1 MIDKV
6 GGVILKDKKILV
18 QRKKNNR
25 EECIIPGGKVEKN
38 ESYESALIRE
48 IKEEL
53 NADIEV
59 NEYIGESIHHYPEK
73 DIKLIFY
80 KAKLLSKKVE
90 LLEHESCKW
99 ITKDEKDKFE
109 FAGADIV
116 EVIYGILNSMD
127 VSIKEFEKIR
137 INKQE
142 KRGAFE
148 KKIYLEEAE

>member
-1 MIDKV
+1 MIEV
-6 GGVILKDKKILV
+6 VAGVIY
-18 QRKKNNR
+18 KNNKFLIAQR
-25 EECIIPGGKVEKN
+25 NLKKAQGGLWEFPGGKVEKN

-80 KAKLLSKKVE
+80 KSKLLSKKVE

-109 FAGADIV
+109 FAGADKVVFDLI
-116 EVIYGILNSMD
+116 
-127 VSIKEFEKIR
+127 
-137 INKQE
+137 
-142 KRGAFE
+142 
-148 KKIYLEEAE
+148 

>member
-109 FAGADIV
+109 FAGADKVVFDLI
-116 EVIYGILNSMD
+116 
-127 VSIKEFEKIR
+127 
-137 INKQE
+137 
-142 KRGAFE
+142 
-148 KKIYLEEAE
+148 

>member
-1 MIDKV
+1 MIEVVAGIIYKNSEFLIAQRNLNKDQ
-6 GGVILKDKKILV
+6 GGLW
-18 QRKKNNR
+18 
-25 EECIIPGGKVEKN
+25 EFPGGKVEKD
-38 ESYESALIRE
+38 ESYESALKRE

-109 FAGADIV
+109 FAGADKVVFDLI
-116 EVIYGILNSMD
+116 
-127 VSIKEFEKIR
+127 
-137 INKQE
+137 
-142 KRGAFE
+142 
-148 KKIYLEEAE
+148 